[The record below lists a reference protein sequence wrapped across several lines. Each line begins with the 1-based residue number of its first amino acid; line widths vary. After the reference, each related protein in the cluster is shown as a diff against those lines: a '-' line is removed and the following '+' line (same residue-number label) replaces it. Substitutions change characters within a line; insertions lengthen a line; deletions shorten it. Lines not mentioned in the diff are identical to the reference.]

1 MKATIVT
8 IGNELLAGRTVDT
21 NFTFLARALG
31 AAGVRVHRHVT
42 AGDDR
47 GAILAAVRA
56 ALLDSELVLLSG
68 GLGPTSDDVTR
79 DVMAELAQVEL
90 VADPDVAARIAAR
103 MTSLGRTL
111 TTVGSRQ
118 ALLPAGM
125 AQLRNPI
132 GLAPGLWHEI
142 GAAIVCALPGVPR
155 ELMAMTGE
163 VLVPRLRALR
173 PDLAPLPVVTLR
185 TIGVPESDIAERI
198 ETDRIDLA
206 GVTLAFLPG
215 PGGVDLR
222 ITGADPE
229 AAAAVERVAAAV
241 AGRLAAA
248 VYTRGEE
255 SMEEVVGR
263 LLAARGQTL
272 ALAESCTGGLVGYR
286 ITRIAG
292 SSAYFAGGIVAY
304 ANEAKAALLGVS
316 PALLAAHGAVSAETA
331 VAMARGAR
339 ERFAADWGLAITG
352 IAGPGGGTAE
362 KPVGLIFVAATG
374 PGAGPGAVLT
384 RRHLLLGDRQQIR
397 ERGATHALD
406 LARCAFLDLARPTA

>member
-1 MKATIVT
+1 MKATVVT

-42 AGDDR
+42 AGDER
-47 GAILAAVRA
+47 AAILAAVRA

-79 DVMAELAQVEL
+79 DVMAELAQVDL
-90 VADPDVAARIAAR
+90 RADPDVAARIAAR
-103 MTSLGRTL
+103 MASLGRTL
-111 TTVGSRQ
+111 TAVGSRQ

-132 GLAPGLWHEI
+132 GLAPGLWHEA
-142 GAAIVCALPGVPR
+142 GAAVVCALPGVPR
-155 ELMAMTGE
+155 ELMAMTDE
-163 VLVPRLRALR
+163 VLVPRLRAVR

-198 ETDRIDLA
+198 ETEGVDLA
-206 GVTLAFLPG
+206 GVTIAYLPG
-215 PGGVDLR
+215 AGGVDLR
-222 ITGADPE
+222 ITGTEPHAT
-229 AAAAVERVAAAV
+229 ASVERVAEAI
-241 AGRLAAA
+241 AGRLAASI
-248 VYTRGEE
+248 YTRGEE
-255 SMEEVVGR
+255 PMEEVVGR
-263 LLAARGQTL
+263 LLAARGQKL

-286 ITRIAG
+286 ITRVAG

-304 ANEAKAALLGVS
+304 ANEAKTALLGVS
-316 PALLAAHGAVSAETA
+316 PALLATHGAVSAETA
-331 VAMARGAR
+331 AAMARGAR

-362 KPVGLIFVAATG
+362 KPVGLLFVAAAG
-374 PGAGPGAVLT
+374 PGAGFGAVVT

-406 LARCAFLDLARPTA
+406 LVRRALLDLARPTV